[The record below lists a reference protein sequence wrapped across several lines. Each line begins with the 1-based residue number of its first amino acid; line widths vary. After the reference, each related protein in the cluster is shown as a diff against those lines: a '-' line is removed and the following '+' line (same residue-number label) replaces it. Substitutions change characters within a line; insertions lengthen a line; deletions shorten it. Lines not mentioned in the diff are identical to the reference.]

1 MPLVFASDPAPQQLT
16 APCRKYSGR
25 LHHPTEQPVYR
36 TERTHSLANPSR
48 IPGRLYSRA
57 YGIVQAITKL
67 IVVVLALTGSAW
79 AQDPISPADRATI
92 KGVVIDARTGVPLPR
107 VLVAVEGGGSVETRQ
122 DGGFVLPDIL
132 PGEIHL
138 SVSAVGYGL
147 VQRTL
152 QLARGETADLTIPL
166 SEGSATY
173 TETVTVAADRFERPE
188 PVASQQTLNSAE
200 LQNLRGVLTD
210 DALRAVQVLPGVAT
224 GDDFKS
230 EFTVRGSDF
239 AHMNFTVDGFAT
251 PFAMHMVRAVEER
264 ANSGSVSMINSDV
277 LETVT
282 LSNGG
287 YAQRSG
293 NRTGAELG
301 FLIREGSR
309 ERPLVRASVSG
320 TSASL
325 TGEGPLGHGKRGS
338 WLVSG
343 RKSYLDLIVRKLRE
357 QGLSFAFADAQAKL
371 RYDLGTKQSAAL
383 TVITGQSRLRELPRQ
398 PEDTDLLIADNASA
412 ILIGSWRRSLQKGV
426 LTAAALG
433 ATNFFRNHILTG
445 LDREQGSNNQIAL
458 RSDLTIP
465 VSSALTLESGLLVER
480 VEEFQRK
487 QRPSGTSVTVIND
500 YRADAVRYGGYL
512 RARVEAGKRV
522 VISPGARVDHWT
534 LTNQTTGSPWLQT
547 EVALPARLTLRAG
560 GGVYQQFPDFQ
571 HVVGA
576 FGGTALVPERSIHAE
591 VSLEHRLSPSVRAQ
605 VAFYHREE
613 EDVIRRPEADTR
625 LVAGRVLRG
634 STTAPFATRLD
645 GYARG
650 VELVIQRS
658 SPSGL
663 SGWFSYAYCENR
675 YEDRVTHEAFWG
687 DLDQRHTLN
696 AYVFYRFTPRFS
708 ASAKYR
714 AGSNFPIPGYY
725 AAEGGAYFV
734 GPDRNALRLPGY
746 GRLDLRA
753 NRTFSWSRRRLTLFA
768 EVINVL
774 NQDNVRFSPP
784 RINNTT
790 RQVTRLFDSL
800 VPVVPSAGILFEF

>member
-1 MPLVFASDPAPQQLT
+1 MPSVFASDPAPQQLT

-25 LHHPTEQPVYR
+25 LHHPIEQPVYR
-36 TERTHSLANPSR
+36 PHRTDLQANPS
-48 IPGRLYSRA
+48 ILPGPLYCRA
-57 YGIVQAITKL
+57 YGIVQSITKL
-67 IVVVLALTGSAW
+67 IVVLLTVAGTASAQEPT
-79 AQDPISPADRATI
+79 APADRVTV
-92 KGVVIDARTGVPLPR
+92 KGIVVDARTGTPLPR
-107 VLVAVEGGGSVETRQ
+107 VLVAIDGGPSVQTRQ
-122 DGGFVLPDIL
+122 DGVFVLPDIP
-132 PGEIHL
+132 PGDVRL
-138 SVSAVGYGL
+138 SASAVGYGL
-147 VQRTL
+147 AHRAL
-152 QLARGETADLTIPL
+152 HLSRGETVDLTIPL
-166 SEGSATY
+166 SEGTAAY
-173 TETVTVAADRFERPE
+173 TETVTVSADRFERPE
-188 PVASQQTLNSAE
+188 PVPSQQALGSAE

-210 DALRAVQVLPGVAT
+210 DPLRAVQVLPGVAT

-230 EFTVRGSDF
+230 EFSVRGSDF
-239 AHMNFTVDGFAT
+239 AHLNFTVDGFAT
-251 PFAMHMVRAVEER
+251 PFVMHMVRAVEER

-282 LSNGG
+282 LSNSG

-309 ERPLVRASVSG
+309 DRNVFRASVSG

-325 TGEGPLGHGKRGS
+325 TAEGPLGHGKRGS

-357 QGLSFAFADAQAKL
+357 EGLSFGFADAQAKL
-371 RYDLGTKQSAAL
+371 RYDLGAKQSAAL
-383 TVITGQSRLRELPRQ
+383 TFITGKSRLRELPRQ
-398 PEDTDLLIADNASA
+398 PDDTDLLIGDNASA
-412 ILIGSWRRSLQKGV
+412 ILIGSWRRSLRNGV

-433 ATNFFRNHILTG
+433 ATNTFRNHILTG
-445 LDREQGSNNQIAL
+445 LNREQGSNTQVAV
-458 RSDLTIP
+458 RSDLAIP
-465 VSSALTLESGLLVER
+465 VSSALTLESGLLLER

-487 QRPSGTSVTVIND
+487 QRISGSSVSVLND
-500 YRADAVRYGGYL
+500 YRADAYRYGGYL
-512 RARVEAGKRV
+512 RARLDAGKHV
-522 VISPGARVDHWT
+522 VISPGGRVDYST
-534 LTNQTTGSPWLQT
+534 LTDQTTASPWLQT
-547 EVALPARLTLRAG
+547 EVAMPARLTLRAG

-576 FGGTALVPERSIHAE
+576 YAGTGLVAERSIHME
-591 VSLEHRLSPSVRAQ
+591 VSVEHRVSPSLRAQ
-605 VAFYHREE
+605 VALYHRED
-613 EDVIRRPEADTR
+613 EDVIRRPDADTH
-625 LVAGRVLRG
+625 LIAGRVVRG
-634 STTAPFATRLD
+634 STTAPFETRLD

-663 SGWFSYAYCENR
+663 SGWLSYAYGENR
-675 YEDRVTHEAFWG
+675 YEDRISHESFWG
-687 DLDQRHTLN
+687 DLDQRHTVN

-714 AGSNFPIPGYY
+714 SGSNFPIPGYY
-725 AAEGGAYFV
+725 TMEGGSYFV
-734 GPDRNALRLPGY
+734 GPERNALRLPVY

-753 NRTFSWSRRRLTLFA
+753 NRTFTWSRRRLTLFA

-774 NQDNVRFSPP
+774 DQDNVRFSPP

-800 VPVVPSAGILFEF
+800 VPVIPSAGILFEF